1 MLALKTLLA
10 HAGIPQARLAR
21 ACGISPA
28 TLSQLINHD
37 KWPTK
42 PDSQTLQ
49 QRIVQMLG
57 DTGATQ
63 NYNADQLTALF
74 LPRPTATTAGP
85 AQQPP
90 LTPLTK
96 ETITM
101 LLRKT
106 TLSAA
111 AKKHFNLFRDPFSDD
126 LNDAA
131 DVYTGSPSIRD
142 VREYMWQTAKG
153 TGFLAV
159 YGESGSGKTTLR
171 LDLIDRIQQ
180 QQAPIILIEPY
191 VLGMEDNDLKGK
203 TLKSSSIIDAIIRTV
218 APTEKPYSSMEAKS
232 RQLHRILTDSK
243 KSGFNHCLIIEE
255 AHALSI
261 PTLKH
266 LKRFLELQIGFKK
279 LLSII
284 LIGQTELKNKLN
296 ERSPEIREVVQ
307 RCELMQLEPL
317 NAHLEDYL
325 RFKFARIGIENPE
338 QIFDKTAY
346 DGIRRRLIFSKPAKN
361 SAHTESLMY
370 PLMIHNL
377 ITSAL
382 NAAATI
388 GAPKV
393 CRDLILEA

>member
-28 TLSQLINHD
+28 TLAQLINHH

-49 QRIVQMLG
+49 QRIVEILG

-63 NYNADQLTALF
+63 DYNADQLTALF
-74 LPRPTATTAGP
+74 QPCPTTAIVVQDKKP
-85 AQQPP
+85 
-90 LTPLTK
+90 PLTK
-96 ETITM
+96 ETIAM

-106 TLSAA
+106 TLSPA

-180 QQAPIILIEPY
+180 MQAPIILIEPY

-296 ERSPEIREVVQ
+296 ARSPEIREVVQ

-325 RFKFARIGIENPE
+325 RFKFARIGIENLE

-346 DGIRRRLIFSKPAKN
+346 DGIRGRLIFSKPTKN
-361 SAHTESLMY
+361 SVHTESLMY

-382 NAAATI
+382 NAAAAI